1 MFEGRLLDERG
12 NLIQKDGIVKRSW
25 DWTINKGKKLSPF
38 KQRTKESINESY
50 NTPANEYNNGTNNAQ
65 YNQAT
70 DSIDN
75 THSKSPSLNS
85 DLSINDKNE
94 NVKILKLFLV
104 FWFISKNE
112 KYTKNSYCS
121 HC

>member
-25 DWTINKGKKLSPF
+25 DWHKNKFRSLVSGKPIFQSENNTPNS
-38 KQRTKESINESY
+38 TY
-50 NTPANEYNNGTNNAQ
+50 HTPANEYNNGTNNAQ

-75 THSKSPSLNS
+75 THSTSPSLNS
-85 DLSINDKNE
+85 TSSINDKNE
-94 NVKILKLFLV
+94 NVKILKLFFVFWLV
-104 FWFISKNE
+104 FGS
-112 KYTKNSYCS
+112 
-121 HC
+121 